1 MRLPTQWLG
10 VAPFFIF
17 AIMFLILPTLYL
29 MLGAFQNDAG
39 EFTFENIAALAQ
51 PSIVAAYWISIKV
64 SLASSLIGAFAGLAI
79 AIAIV
84 RGGLPD
90 WIRSATL
97 TFSGVASNFAG
108 VPLAFAFLA
117 TLGRLG
123 LATVLL
129 NTLFGLN
136 IYAHGFNILS
146 FWGLTLTYVY
156 FQIPLM
162 VVIIVPAIDGLK
174 KEWGEAAATL
184 GATMSQYWRMVVIP
198 VIWPSFL
205 GTVILLFANAFGAI
219 ATAYALTGS
228 SLNIVPILLYA
239 QIRGDVLHNAAS
251 RLCHRLRHDR
261 HHRACQRLLHLVP
274 HPLREVAQMK
284 AGRFWAWVV
293 FALGAAYFFIPLIAT
308 VEFSHAHAARRLFLR
323 RLQGR
328 AGRRTLPGDLRLF
341 GARRRLHHH
350 PRRAHRGAGCLL
362 DPAAP
367 AAAQAGRRVHHAAA
381 AGHPGHRHR
390 LRLYQN
396 VWLEFAAAVPGD
408 RHGHQRLAG
417 HRLCDTGAALYV
429 SRRRYRVCAPS
440 TCAR

>member
-1 MRLPTQWLG
+1 MTDLSLPDSAAAGRTVPPAEARSLRLPTQWLG

-29 MLGAFQNDAG
+29 MVGAFQNDAE
-39 EFTFENIAALAQ
+39 EFTFDNIAALAQ

-64 SLASSLIGAFAGLAI
+64 SVASSLLGAFMGLAL

-84 RGGLPD
+84 RGGLPN

-123 LATVLL
+123 LVTVIL
-129 NTLFGLN
+129 NTVFGIN

-184 GATMSQYWRMVVIP
+184 GATQSQYWRMVVIP

-228 SLNIVPILLYA
+228 SLNIIPIVLYA
-239 QIRGDVLHNAAS
+239 QIQGDVLHNP
-251 RLCHRLRHDR
+251 
-261 HHRACQRLLHLVP
+261 HLG
-274 HPLREVAQMK
+274 HA
-284 AGRFWAWVV
+284 
-293 FALGAAYFFIPLIAT
+293 IAFGMIVIT
-308 VEFSHAHAARRLFLR
+308 GLANIFYIWF
-323 RLQGR
+323 
-328 AGRRTLPGDLRLF
+328 RTRSE
-341 GARRRLHHH
+341 R
-350 PRRAHRGAGCLL
+350 
-362 DPAAP
+362 
-367 AAAQAGRRVHHAAA
+367 
-381 AGHPGHRHR
+381 
-390 LRLYQN
+390 
-396 VWLEFAAAVPGD
+396 WLK
-408 RHGHQRLAG
+408 
-417 HRLCDTGAALYV
+417 
-429 SRRRYRVCAPS
+429 
-440 TCAR
+440 

>member
-1 MRLPTQWLG
+1 MTDISLSDHAVAGKTAPPSEARAMRLPTQWLG

-51 PSIVAAYWISIKV
+51 PSIVAAYWISLKV
-64 SLASSLIGAFAGLAI
+64 SLSSSLIGAFAGLGI

-84 RGGLPD
+84 RGGLPE

-108 VPLAFAFLA
+108 VPLAFAFIA

-129 NTLFGLN
+129 NTVFGLN

-162 VVIIVPAIDGLK
+162 VVIITPAIDGLK

-184 GATMSQYWRMVVIP
+184 GATQTQYWRMVVLP

-239 QIRGDVLHNAAS
+239 QIRGDVLHNA
-251 RLCHRLRHDR
+251 
-261 HHRACQRLLHLVP
+261 HLGYAIAFGMIVITG
-274 HPLREVAQMK
+274 LAN
-284 AGRFWAWVV
+284 V
-293 FALGAAYFFIPLIAT
+293 FYIWF
-308 VEFSHAHAARRLFLR
+308 
-323 RLQGR
+323 
-328 AGRRTLPGDLRLF
+328 RTRSE
-341 GARRRLHHH
+341 R
-350 PRRAHRGAGCLL
+350 
-362 DPAAP
+362 
-367 AAAQAGRRVHHAAA
+367 
-381 AGHPGHRHR
+381 
-390 LRLYQN
+390 
-396 VWLEFAAAVPGD
+396 WLK
-408 RHGHQRLAG
+408 
-417 HRLCDTGAALYV
+417 
-429 SRRRYRVCAPS
+429 
-440 TCAR
+440 

>member
-1 MRLPTQWLG
+1 MTDISMSEHAVTGKTAPPAEARSMRLPTQWLG

-84 RGGLPD
+84 RGGLPE

-108 VPLAFAFLA
+108 VPLAFAFIA

-123 LATVLL
+123 LATVIL

-184 GATMSQYWRMVVIP
+184 GATMAQYWRMVVIP

-239 QIRGDVLHNAAS
+239 QIRGDVLHNA
-251 RLCHRLRHDR
+251 
-261 HHRACQRLLHLVP
+261 HLGYAIAFGMIFITG
-274 HPLREVAQMK
+274 LAN
-284 AGRFWAWVV
+284 V
-293 FALGAAYFFIPLIAT
+293 FYIWF
-308 VEFSHAHAARRLFLR
+308 
-323 RLQGR
+323 
-328 AGRRTLPGDLRLF
+328 RTRSE
-341 GARRRLHHH
+341 R
-350 PRRAHRGAGCLL
+350 
-362 DPAAP
+362 
-367 AAAQAGRRVHHAAA
+367 
-381 AGHPGHRHR
+381 
-390 LRLYQN
+390 
-396 VWLEFAAAVPGD
+396 WLK
-408 RHGHQRLAG
+408 
-417 HRLCDTGAALYV
+417 
-429 SRRRYRVCAPS
+429 
-440 TCAR
+440 

>member
-1 MRLPTQWLG
+1 MTDLSLSDQAIAGKTAPPSEARAMRLPTQWLG

-29 MLGAFQNDAG
+29 MLGAFQNNDG
-39 EFTFENIAALAQ
+39 EFTLENIAALAQ

-64 SLASSLIGAFAGLAI
+64 SLASALIGAFAGLAI

-129 NTLFGLN
+129 NTVFGLN

-146 FWGLTLTYVY
+146 FWGLTLTYIY

-162 VVIIVPAIDGLK
+162 VVIITPAIDGLK

-184 GATMSQYWRMVVIP
+184 GATQAQYWRMVVIP

-239 QIRGDVLHNAAS
+239 QIRGDVLHNP
-251 RLCHRLRHDR
+251 
-261 HHRACQRLLHLVP
+261 HLGYAIAFGMIVITG
-274 HPLREVAQMK
+274 LAN
-284 AGRFWAWVV
+284 V
-293 FALGAAYFFIPLIAT
+293 FYIWF
-308 VEFSHAHAARRLFLR
+308 
-323 RLQGR
+323 
-328 AGRRTLPGDLRLF
+328 RTRSE
-341 GARRRLHHH
+341 R
-350 PRRAHRGAGCLL
+350 
-362 DPAAP
+362 
-367 AAAQAGRRVHHAAA
+367 
-381 AGHPGHRHR
+381 
-390 LRLYQN
+390 
-396 VWLEFAAAVPGD
+396 WLK
-408 RHGHQRLAG
+408 
-417 HRLCDTGAALYV
+417 
-429 SRRRYRVCAPS
+429 
-440 TCAR
+440 